1 MSDRILNHSRVTAPD
16 STPER
21 WLLVLHGIYG
31 TGRNWGTIAKRL
43 AEERPGW
50 GVLLVDLRLHGGST
64 GFEPP
69 HTLGAAADDV
79 DRLVEHLDFHAAA
92 VMGHSFG
99 GKVAL
104 LYRW

>member
-1 MSDRILNHSRVTAPD
+1 
-16 STPER
+16 
-21 WLLVLHGIYG
+21 
-31 TGRNWGTIAKRL
+31 
-43 AEERPGW
+43 
-50 GVLLVDLRLHGGST
+50 VDLRLHGGST